1 MITFK
6 RYFITIAMVATL
18 QTAWAQQVMLHLAD
32 NQVAEISMARLDSI
46 TFAAEGDSL
55 MSSSVLNNYIFLQQ
69 GQKILLTGASFA
81 APNNGWDKL
90 MQDMTGIEVIT
101 KAQGSTNIM
110 TNVAARIL
118 DANSAKPHGS
128 LFISSNRD
136 VFDEVGA
143 VIIFHSHNYD
153 VLLPEK
159 DYQSRSVA
167 WYKSHKEEAAGENQ
181 HAGAFDYVIKQ
192 LKEWN
197 PNIQIL
203 ICSHWLPSR
212 TTYNESSRMLALRH
226 NVAYCALD
234 KKLGFTADEFVRT
247 ITGID
252 GRTEP
257 TEDNYNRSVLH
268 SQFVAVTALGNPIG
282 KTERIGGI
290 TWGWHPTTVNDSI
303 NYGCGTMTS
312 RDGKTV
318 YVPWIQKAIASTI
331 AKSIIMTDKRDKDGN
346 SRKFIQNKHLY
357 IIRDG
362 KTYSIDGKE
371 IMKNEVMN

>member
-6 RYFITIAMVATL
+6 RCFITIAMVAAL
-18 QTAWAQQVMLHLAD
+18 QTAWAQKVMLHLPD
-32 NQVAEISMARLDSI
+32 NQVAEISLARLDSI
-46 TFAAEGDSL
+46 TFAADGDSL
-55 MSSSVLNNYIFLQQ
+55 MSSSVLNNSIFTGR

-81 APNNGWDKL
+81 SSNNGWDKIL
-90 MQDMTGIEVIT
+90 QDITGIEVIN
-101 KAQGSTNIM
+101 KAIEGTHINSYT
-110 TNVAARIL
+110 TARL
-118 DANSAKPHGS
+118 LNANSAQPHGS
-128 LFISSNRD
+128 LFMKDGKDI
-136 VFDEVGA
+136 FDDIGA
-143 VIIFHSHNYD
+143 VIIMYTHNYN
-153 VLLPEK
+153 VLLDEEAYMRRTP
-159 DYQSRSVA
+159 S
-167 WYKSHKEEAAGENQ
+167 WYKENYTNNNGTAVNKQSGEVI
-181 HAGAFDYVIKQ
+181 DYASAWDYFIKQ

-197 PNIQIL
+197 SDIQIL

-226 NVAYCALD
+226 DVAYCALD
-234 KKLGFTADEFVRT
+234 KMLGFTADEFVRT

-268 SQFVAVTALGNPIG
+268 SQFVAVTALGIPIG

-318 YVPWIQKAIASTI
+318 YVPWIQKAIASTV

-346 SRKFIQNKHLY
+346 SRKDIQNKH
-357 IIRDG
+357 I
-362 KTYSIDGKE
+362 
-371 IMKNEVMN
+371 

>member
-1 MITFK
+1 
-6 RYFITIAMVATL
+6 MVATL

-32 NQVAEISMARLDSI
+32 NQVAEISMARLDNI

-81 APNNGWDKL
+81 SANNGWDKIL
-90 MQDMTGIEVIT
+90 QDITGIEVIN
-101 KAQGSTNIM
+101 KAVGGTRLN
-110 TNVAARIL
+110 NYAVARL
-118 DANSAKPHGS
+118 LNANSAQPHGS
-128 LFISSNRD
+128 LFMKDGKDI
-136 VFDEVGA
+136 FDDIGA
-143 VIIFHSHNYD
+143 VIIMYTHNDD
-153 VLLPEK
+153 VLLGEEAYK
-159 DYQSRSVA
+159 TRTTS
-167 WYKSHKEEAAGENQ
+167 WYKDNYVNSNGTAINKQDGEVIDP
-181 HAGAFDYVIKQ
+181 ASAWDYFIKQ

-197 PNIQIL
+197 PDIQIL

-234 KKLGFTADEFVRT
+234 KKLGFTADEFVHT

-268 SQFVAVTALGNPIG
+268 SQFVGVNALGNPIG

-331 AKSIIMTDKRDKDGN
+331 AKSIIKTAQRDKDGN

-357 IIRDG
+357 IIHDG